1 MSLPHR
7 GAWVAIIATVV
18 ALCVD
23 TLPVEHLVAS
33 QHSLFAAGDVNA
45 NAFHEIPADVAV
57 VLGYSLDHGVPTR
70 PLEARVRLGVRLFCS
85 GRARNIL
92 FSGAEGENA
101 GVLLT
106 EAFAMASLAKTLLLM
121 NHSLGDFDGKRGR
134 CAPPLEKHPRRVAP
148 HELGRRAV
156 KDNRGHPV
164 RVRELS
170 VHDGSLETQTVQ
182 REGKFVWVLEESSTS
197 TRENA
202 VFSLQ
207 ECRRR
212 GWRKVLV
219 VTNRFHQSRAVRAF
233 RNAAREAAARDA
245 ESAGEFEIGAAEM
258 PLALER
264 AAQFPPPGSG
274 FRTRGK
280 ELCRAQWNVLRET
293 AACALYWYR
302 GWI

>member
-156 KDNRGHPV
+156 KDNRSHPV

-170 VHDGSLETQTVQ
+170 VRDGSLETQTVQ
-182 REGKFVWVLEESSTS
+182 RGEKFVWVLEELSTS
-197 TRENA
+197 TRG
-202 VFSLQ
+202 SL
-207 ECRRR
+207 RHGRAAPRSPHPR
-212 GWRKVLV
+212 GPPPRTPLA
-219 VTNRFHQSRAVRAF
+219 SRGPPCSLHHTLKRQP
-233 RNAAREAAARDA
+233 
-245 ESAGEFEIGAAEM
+245 SS
-258 PLALER
+258 ALER
-264 AAQFPPPGSG
+264 EMPQH
-274 FRTRGK
+274 R
-280 ELCRAQWNVLRET
+280 LREKCLNNASSFVSSSHKGIIAPHAST
-293 AACALYWYR
+293 NTLEPNHGVRHR
-302 GWI
+302 GLERRQQQRG

>member
-1 MSLPHR
+1 MSLPRR

-148 HELGRRAV
+148 HELGRRRSRTTEATLFV
-156 KDNRGHPV
+156 C
-164 RVRELS
+164 
-170 VHDGSLETQTVQ
+170 GSCPSMTGV
-182 REGKFVWVLEESSTS
+182 
-197 TRENA
+197 
-202 VFSLQ
+202 
-207 ECRRR
+207 
-212 GWRKVLV
+212 
-219 VTNRFHQSRAVRAF
+219 
-233 RNAAREAAARDA
+233 
-245 ESAGEFEIGAAEM
+245 
-258 PLALER
+258 
-264 AAQFPPPGSG
+264 
-274 FRTRGK
+274 
-280 ELCRAQWNVLRET
+280 
-293 AACALYWYR
+293 
-302 GWI
+302 